1 MGFPSVKSFFGLDLS
16 TGTFIIAGISLGGN
30 IVCLLFFIYTLVAG
44 LRLMVVNYEE
54 YEEGMKPVVITVS
67 WSLGVALAIMGIT
80 TSSLL
85 IHGIR
90 TKSWVYFVFW
100 LVWDSLC
107 LTYNLFIFI
116 ANLTEVFA
124 STESHLG
131 PHQAYLIVGNVAGL
145 VVTIYFWVVV
155 NSRRR
160 EIRIGQRDDDQ
171 DSLVSCEG

>member
-1 MGFPSVKSFFGLDLS
+1 MKSFFGLDLT

-30 IVCLLFFIYTLVAG
+30 IVCFLFFLYTLVAG
-44 LRLMVVNYEE
+44 LRLMVVNQ
-54 YEEGMKPVVITVS
+54 EGMKPVVITIS

-90 TKSWVYFVFW
+90 TKSWIYFVFW

-124 STESHLG
+124 STEEHLG
-131 PHQAYLIVGNVAGL
+131 PHQAYLIVGNLAGL
-145 VVTIYFWVVV
+145 VVTSYFWVVV
-155 NSRRR
+155 NSKRR
-160 EIRIGQRDDDQ
+160 EVQAGQRDDDR
-171 DSLVSCEG
+171 DSLVSCEE

>member
-1 MGFPSVKSFFGLDLS
+1 MKSFFGLDLT

-30 IVCLLFFIYTLVAG
+30 IVCFLFFLYTLVAG
-44 LRLMVVNYEE
+44 LRLMVVNQ
-54 YEEGMKPVVITVS
+54 EGMKPVVITIS

-90 TKSWVYFVFW
+90 AKSWVYFVFW

-107 LTYNLFIFI
+107 ITYNLFIFI
-116 ANLTEVFA
+116 ANLTEVFE

-131 PHQAYLIVGNVAGL
+131 AHEAYLIAGNLTGL
-145 VVTIYFWVVV
+145 VVSIFFWVVV
-155 NSRRR
+155 NSSRR
-160 EIRIGQRDDDQ
+160 EVRIGQRESDQ
-171 DSLVSCEG
+171 ESLVFCDT

>member
-1 MGFPSVKSFFGLDLS
+1 MGFPSVKSFFGLELS
-16 TGTFIIAGISLGGN
+16 TGTFIIAGISLGFN
-30 IVCLLFFIYTLVAG
+30 IICFLFFIYTLVAG

-90 TKSWVYFVFW
+90 TKSWIFFIFW

-116 ANLTEVFA
+116 ANLTELFEC
-124 STESHLG
+124 TESHLG
-131 PHQAYLIVGNVAGL
+131 SHEAYLIAGNLTGL
-145 VVTIYFWVVV
+145 VVSIFFWVVV
-155 NSRRR
+155 NSSRR
-160 EIRIGQRDDDQ
+160 EVRIRQTESDQ
-171 DSLVSCEG
+171 ESLVICDT

>member
-1 MGFPSVKSFFGLDLS
+1 MKSFFGLDLT

-30 IVCLLFFIYTLVAG
+30 IVCFLFFLYTLVAG
-44 LRLMVVNYEE
+44 LRLMVVNQ
-54 YEEGMKPVVITVS
+54 EGMKPVVITIS

-90 TKSWVYFVFW
+90 TKSWIYFVFW

-124 STESHLG
+124 STEEHLG
-131 PHQAYLIVGNVAGL
+131 PHQAYLIVGNLAGL
-145 VVTIYFWVVV
+145 VVTSYFWVVV
-155 NSRRR
+155 NSKRR
-160 EIRIGQRDDDQ
+160 EVRAGQSDDDR
-171 DSLVSCEG
+171 DSLVSCEE

>member
-1 MGFPSVKSFFGLDLS
+1 MMGFPSVKSFFGLDLT

-30 IVCLLFFIYTLVAG
+30 IVCFLFFLYTLVAG
-44 LRLMVVNYEE
+44 LRLMVVNQ
-54 YEEGMKPVVITVS
+54 EGMKPVVITIS

-90 TKSWVYFVFW
+90 TKSWIYFVFW

-124 STESHLG
+124 STEEHLG
-131 PHQAYLIVGNVAGL
+131 PHQAYLIVGNLAGL
-145 VVTIYFWVVV
+145 VVTSYFWVVV
-155 NSRRR
+155 NSKRR
-160 EIRIGQRDDDQ
+160 EVRAGQRDDDR
-171 DSLVSCEG
+171 DLLVSCEE

>member
-1 MGFPSVKSFFGLDLS
+1 MGFPSVKSFFGLNLNM
-16 TGTFIIAGISLGGN
+16 GTLIIAGISLAGN
-30 IVCLLFFIYTLVAG
+30 IICFLFFIYTLVAG

-54 YEEGMKPVVITVS
+54 GLKPVVITVS
-67 WSLGVALAIMGIT
+67 WSLGVALSIMGIT
-80 TSSLL
+80 TTSLL

-90 TKSWVYFVFW
+90 TKSWIFFIFW

>member
-1 MGFPSVKSFFGLDLS
+1 MGFPSVKSFFGLDLT

-30 IVCLLFFIYTLVAG
+30 IVCFLFFLYTLVAG
-44 LRLMVVNYEE
+44 LRLMVVNQ
-54 YEEGMKPVVITVS
+54 EGMKPVVITIS

-80 TSSLL
+80 TTSLL

-124 STESHLG
+124 STEEHLG
-131 PHQAYLIVGNVAGL
+131 PHQAYLIVGNLAGL
-145 VVTIYFWVVV
+145 LVASYFWVVV
-155 NSRRR
+155 NSKRR
-160 EIRIGQRDDDQ
+160 EVQAGQRDDDR
-171 DSLVSCEG
+171 DSLVSCEE

>member
-1 MGFPSVKSFFGLDLS
+1 MGTL
-16 TGTFIIAGISLGGN
+16 IIAVISLGGN
-30 IVCLLFFIYTLVAG
+30 IICFLFFIYTLVAG

-54 YEEGMKPVVITVS
+54 GIQPVVITVS

-90 TKSWVYFVFW
+90 TKSWVFFVFW
-100 LVWDSLC
+100 LIWDSLC

-131 PHQAYLIVGNVAGL
+131 PHEAYLIVGTVVGL
-145 VVTIYFWVVV
+145 VVTVYFWLVV

-160 EIRIGQRDDDQ
+160 ELRIGQRDDDH

>member
-16 TGTFIIAGISLGGN
+16 TGTLIIAGISLGLN
-30 IVCLLFFIYTLVAG
+30 IICFLFFIYTLVAG

-54 YEEGMKPVVITVS
+54 YEEGLQPVVITVS

-155 NSRRR
+155 NSKRR
-160 EIRIGQRDDDQ
+160 EVRDGQRDDDR
-171 DSLVSCEG
+171 DSLVSCEE